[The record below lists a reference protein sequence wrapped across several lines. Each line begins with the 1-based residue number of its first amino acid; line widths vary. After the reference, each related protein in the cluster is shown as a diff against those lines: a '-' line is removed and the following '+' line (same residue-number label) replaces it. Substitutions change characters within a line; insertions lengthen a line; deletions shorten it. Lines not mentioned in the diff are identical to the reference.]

1 MNKVSYQERV
11 ESRPIKTLL
20 TLLTVSIWGELRRKK
35 IRFGSSASFPVRL
48 VLQYNLFET
57 AWPKNTLLTQL
68 SLFSHFGRRVQ
79 LEKIKSGTSKLISCY
94 IRSPFFFLFFSFLLY
109 FFAFNFSHLIS
120 CGFLAAYLLD
130 FFFFQQKTFFL
141 FPFFPFFFSLF
152 SSLSFQIWGLIES
165 LASKN

>member
-94 IRSPFFFLFFSFLLY
+94 IRSLFSFFFFFYCIFSLLTFRIWFLAVFLPHIFWIFFSFSKRLS
-109 FFAFNFSHLIS
+109 F
-120 CGFLAAYLLD
+120 CFLS
-130 FFFFQQKTFFL
+130 FL
-141 FPFFPFFFSLF
+141 FSF
-152 SSLSFQIWGLIES
+152 LSFLLFHFKFEV
-165 LASKN
+165 